1 MQEMLEGHPLMLMV
15 REEAKTLLNHPL
27 SLVLLRSTFIIALR
41 EIHSYFAGAYLV
53 LVALTFKVSEFVS
66 E

>member
-1 MQEMLEGHPLMLMV
+1 MLMV

-27 SLVLLRSTFIIALR
+27 SLVLLRSTFIIVLR

>member
-15 REEAKTLLNHPL
+15 REETKTLLNHPL

-41 EIHSYFAGAYLV
+41 EIHSYFAGLS
-53 LVALTFKVSEFVS
+53 FKVSEFVS